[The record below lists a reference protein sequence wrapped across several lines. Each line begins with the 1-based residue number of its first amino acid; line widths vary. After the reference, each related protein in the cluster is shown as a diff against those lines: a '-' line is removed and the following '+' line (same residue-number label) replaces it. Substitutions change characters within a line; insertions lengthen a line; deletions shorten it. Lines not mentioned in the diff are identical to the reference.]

1 MSQQL
6 IKRVL
11 LYVVGL
17 FMLSFGV
24 SLSIYANFGVSPVS
38 SLAYGLSLITGVSVG
53 ATTIFTHIIYIII
66 QMIILKRFDMK
77 YALTQLVI
85 AFLFGFF
92 VQQE

>member
-1 MSQQL
+1 MNMKVNSEVAFLSQQL

-66 QMIILKRFDMK
+66 QMIKIGR
-77 YALTQLVI
+77 AHV
-85 AFLFGFF
+85 
-92 VQQE
+92 